1 MRQVIYHTVKASGT
15 ADVKKVPQ
23 STPECQNY
31 HDDQR
36 IILFVQLQ
44 DGMTLDAQKQKEIRD
59 ILRHEASP
67 RHVPALMF
75 QVADIPRTMNGKK
88 VESAVTN
95 MVNGR
100 SVTNRDALENP
111 GSLDIYEALLP
122 ELQK

>member
-1 MRQVIYHTVKASGT
+1 MLGHALVGGQHKGLDQGLAHPLLPG
-15 ADVKKVPQ
+15 ADVHGRALLVA
-23 STPECQNY
+23 E
-31 HDDQR
+31 D
-36 IILFVQLQ
+36 IGLGAVQIQAAPGPAALLQ
-44 DGMTLDAQKQKEIRD
+44 GRGQ
-59 ILRHEASP
+59 P